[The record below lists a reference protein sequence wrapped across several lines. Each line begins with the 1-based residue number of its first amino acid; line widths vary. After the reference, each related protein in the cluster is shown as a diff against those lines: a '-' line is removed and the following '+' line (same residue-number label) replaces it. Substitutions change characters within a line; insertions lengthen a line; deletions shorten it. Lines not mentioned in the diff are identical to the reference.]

1 MSVFAS
7 PRFLR
12 NVLIADTASGAATG
26 LLHLVAGAAL
36 AQWLGLP
43 PHLLAA
49 SGLVLFCYVALAGYL
64 ASCDPVP
71 RALAW
76 TLVVANWAWVAA
88 CLVLLLGGVI
98 PEPSL
103 LGKAYLVIQALA
115 VAALAEVEWACLRRT
130 PVVGWA

>member
-12 NVLIADTASGAATG
+12 NVLIADAASGAATG
-26 LLHLVAGAAL
+26 LLHLLAGAAL

-43 PHLLAA
+43 VPLLVA
-49 SGLVLFCYVALAGYL
+49 SGALLFGYVALAGYL

-71 RALAW
+71 RPLAW
-76 TLVVANWAWVAA
+76 TLVAANWAWVAA
-88 CLVLLLGGVI
+88 CLVLLFGGVV
-98 PEPSL
+98 PEPTL
-103 LGKAYLVIQALA
+103 LGKAYLVVQALA
-115 VAALAEVEWACLRRT
+115 VAVLAEVQWACLRRT

>member
-12 NVLIADTASGAATG
+12 NVLIADAASGAATG
-26 LLHLVAGAAL
+26 LLHLVAGGAL

-43 PHLLAA
+43 SHLLAA

-71 RALAW
+71 RPLAW
-76 TLVVANWAWVAA
+76 TLVVANWAWVVA
-88 CLVLLLGGVI
+88 CLALLLGGVI